1 MAYRNNGSQSMRPGM
16 APQNHRHEVID
27 VKDLIRKGGGVPHPG
42 INDVLTLTR
51 FLERTINVSSGA
63 LDTALGRKRTALD
76 RLRDRSAFP
85 DSYTFPRHYGCLQP
99 HPPAGSHYRATE
111 VDLTWLFS
119 IFNAIFFM
127 SALPSNTMV
136 FQGDSSI
143 SNLGHRVH
151 LPERTLLVAAY
162 AFVANVSADFV
173 KRDDRQ
179 FLPPTINVISS
190 HLDHSGVE
198 QLVPWE
204 DQVGSLLGSMIDLFI
219 QYYSCRKDRCWSDKF
234 THGKMHRG
242 EAWQII
248 AYRFETSSTMR
259 STERALGSPINLR
272 RKEDYEWE
280 LSHWDLGELNKLEN
294 LLLRRAIETWGW
306 APDSQLTYVK
316 AAQEKKENEARI
328 RYQERA
334 LIELD
339 WFLDR
344 HESRAMN
351 EPIRSRSEIT
361 GPRFEMRVSPSGVG
375 GYRLEGISE
384 EREPRSRAA
393 PSRSRGPEIR
403 TETRES
409 RYGGS
414 EPPSGRMRSLFGGRR
429 RRRE

>member
-76 RLRDRSAFP
+76 RLRDPSSTSGQSLSRHRSRPHMALLNLQ
-85 DSYTFPRHYGCLQP
+85 RH
-99 HPPAGSHYRATE
+99 
-111 VDLTWLFS
+111 
-119 IFNAIFFM
+119 FFM

-294 LLLRRAIETWGW
+294 LLLRRTIETWGW

-375 GYRLEGISE
+375 DIVLKEYLKRENLVLEQLHLV
-384 EREPRSRAA
+384 
-393 PSRSRGPEIR
+393 PEGQR
-403 TETRES
+403 FVLKLES
-409 RYGGS
+409 LDTGVQ
-414 EPPSGRMRSLFGGRR
+414 SLPLG
-429 RRRE
+429 E